1 MGSGWACGGDMM
13 GQDTMSRAV
22 SVNDFPHITVREPLI
37 PRIRYAN
44 IQSVHIAF
52 DPVNKST

>member
-1 MGSGWACGGDMM
+1 M